1 MSRIR
6 RRVRGSI
13 AESMGRYAS
22 SFAYLSA
29 KRIVGLLDF
38 SAVEGLPV
46 TPEPMAAGEGE
57 REILWGQFVR
67 ELPGVSP
74 MINESVLPPPFE
86 SVIAC
91 RPPGISRSLIGS
103 AESGSRTEIS
113 FLYGASEARHT

>member
-46 TPEPMAAGEGE
+46 TPEPIAAGEGE

-74 MINESVLPPPFE
+74 MINESVLPL
-86 SVIAC
+86 SNC
-91 RPPGISRSLIGS
+91 
-103 AESGSRTEIS
+103 T
-113 FLYGASEARHT
+113 